1 MAPVPENSLD
11 TSLPGV
17 RLIQQWI
24 RQRRQLQVQLAS
36 GSKLVGRL
44 LWQDP
49 EFYGLE
55 CAGKDGP
62 QLLNRARVESILP
75 LEQASPAP
83 ATIPSPRLPLP
94 PI

>member
-1 MAPVPENSLD
+1 LD

-24 RQRRQLQVQLAS
+24 RQRRQLQVHLAS

-49 EFYGLE
+49 EFYALE
-55 CAGKDGP
+55 TGGKDGP
-62 QLLNRARVESILP
+62 QLLNRARVESMLP
-75 LEQASPAP
+75 LDQASPAP
-83 ATIPSPRLPLP
+83 ATIPSLRLPLP

>member
-24 RQRRQLQVQLAS
+24 RQKRQLQFQLAS

-55 CAGKDGP
+55 SGGKDGP
-62 QLLNRARVESILP
+62 LLVNRARVESMLP